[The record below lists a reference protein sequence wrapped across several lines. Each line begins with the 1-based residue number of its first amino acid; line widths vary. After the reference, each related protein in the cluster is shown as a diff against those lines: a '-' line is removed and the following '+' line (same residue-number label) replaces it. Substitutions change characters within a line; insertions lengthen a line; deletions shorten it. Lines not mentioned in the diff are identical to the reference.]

1 MVKEEV
7 KSEPVTSIR
16 DAYWR
21 CFPSTKREHG
31 QSAQRCTTIQLSGV
45 LSLESLEPY
54 SSNQRTGSILIYQLP
69 SLLTQWGLELVFLL
83 FQITENCDSGVTLG
97 IYFQFCKAFWGDHI
111 FLHPLLPLPWI
122 AGLGLGIRRGEPL
135 LYSKKEQ
142 NLLDFPEVMQHLIQ

>member
-83 FQITENCDSGVTLG
+83 FQITEKCDSGVTLG
-97 IYFQFCKAFWGDHI
+97 IYFPVLQSLLGRSYFPAPPFATPLDSWAWLRHQERRASPI
-111 FLHPLLPLPWI
+111 FQK
-122 AGLGLGIRRGEPL
+122 GTEFTGF
-135 LYSKKEQ
+135 S
-142 NLLDFPEVMQHLIQ
+142 